1 MNSLGYIL
9 IAIIAYCIGNISGG
23 MILSRIIYKKDIRD
37 HGSGNTGTTNAV
49 RVFGK
54 KMGLYTFIIDF
65 LKGFIITFIG
75 IKIYGDLGG
84 FVAGLFVVL
93 GHDWPAI
100 YKFKGG
106 KGIATSFGSLIAV
119 SPIHILIVFAI
130 FIIIVAISRY
140 VSLGS
145 VSVAVLCILVGIY
158 FIYSEDRLY
167 AGLLYIILAIITIF
181 KHRSNISRLLKGN
194 ESRIK

>member
-1 MNSLGYIL
+1 MGYVL
-9 IAIIAYCIGNISGG
+9 VALIAYCIGNISGG
-23 MILSRIIYKKDIRD
+23 MILSRILYKKDIRD
-37 HGSGNTGTTNAV
+37 HGSGNTGTTNAM

-75 IKIYGDLGG
+75 MNLYGDLGG
-84 FVAGLFVVL
+84 FIAGLFVVL
-93 GHDWPAI
+93 GHDWPVI

-106 KGIATSFGSLIAV
+106 KGIATSFGALIAV
-119 SPIHILIVFAI
+119 SPIHILVVFVI
-130 FIIIVAISRY
+130 FIIIVAISKY

-145 VSVAVLCILVGIY
+145 VSVASLCILVGMY
-158 FIYSEDRLY
+158 FIFSKDRLY
-167 AGLLYIILAIITIF
+167 IGLLYIILAIITIY